1 MPAHFRTSLD
11 AAASLLVLP
20 CGVALAAEPLIR
32 LIVRG
37 DDVGSSQASPRPRHA
52 RDAGGGGTWLRERG
66 GGPAGRDRRLD
77 EPGRE
82 IVRRRG
88 IELIGY
94 TDLGRK
100 P

>member
-52 RDAGGGGTWLRERG
+52 RDAGGGARG
-66 GGPAGRDRRLD
+66 YENVAADRQGVTDAWTSPAGRS
-77 EPGRE
+77 
-82 IVRRRG
+82 
-88 IELIGY
+88 
-94 TDLGRK
+94 
-100 P
+100 